1 MKYSVVVVDDHTL
14 LSQAIGGMVNTFNKF
29 KVLYTCKNGKEVS
42 AKFSATPA
50 NVPDIVLVDVNMPMM
65 NGIETT
71 EWIVTNHPSVNVMA
85 LSVEDADGVILKM
98 LKAGAVGYLLKDT
111 KKEVLERALL
121 ELMENGFYHTKNVT
135 NILIDS
141 VSGRKNGAHTEFK
154 ENELKFMRLACS
166 EFTYKEIAEQMCL
179 SPKTIDGYRDSL
191 FTKLNVRNR
200 VGLVMYAIKHKIY
213 TP

>member
-14 LSQAIGGMVNTFNKF
+14 LSQAIEGMVNTFDKF
-29 KVLYTCKNGKEVS
+29 KVLYTCKNGKEV
-42 AKFSATPA
+42 ADKFSGSPK
-50 NVPDIVLVDVNMPMM
+50 NIPDIVLVDVNMPVM

-71 EWIVTNHPSVNVMA
+71 EWIVKNHPHVHVMA
-85 LSVEDADGVILKM
+85 LSVEDADNTILKM

-111 KKEVLERALL
+111 KKEVLEKALL
-121 ELMENGFYHTKNVT
+121 EMMENGFYHTRNVT
-135 NILIDS
+135 TLLLDS
-141 VSGRKNGAHTEFK
+141 VSGKNGRNNVSFK
-154 ENELKFMRLACS
+154 DNEMTFMKLACS
-166 EFTYKEIAEQMCL
+166 EFTYKEIAEKMFL

-200 VGLVMYAIKHKIY
+200 VGLVIYAVKNKIY

>member
-14 LSQAIGGMVNTFNKF
+14 LSEAIEGMVNTFDKF
-29 KVLYTCKNGKEVS
+29 KVLYTCKNGKEV
-42 AKFSATPA
+42 AEKFSASPK
-50 NVPDIVLVDVNMPMM
+50 NIPDIVLVDVNMPVM

-71 EWIVTNHPSVNVMA
+71 GWIVENYPHVHVMA
-85 LSVEDADGVILKM
+85 LSVEDADGTILKM

-111 KKEVLERALL
+111 KKEILEKALL
-121 ELMENGFYHTKNVT
+121 EMMDNGFYHTRNVT
-135 NILIDS
+135 TLLLDS
-141 VSGRKNGAHTEFK
+141 VSGKNGKNSVSFK
-154 ENELKFMRLACS
+154 DNEVTFMKLACS
-166 EFTYKEIAEQMCL
+166 ELTYKEIADKMFL

-200 VGLVMYAIKHKIY
+200 VGLVMYAIKNKIY